1 MCCIGRNKGNELRTL
16 CQLRSYR
23 EKAATEH
30 CEQSAGRDGGKAAM
44 IVQDA
49 VNTMDELRPVLPDA
63 EREGFCSMFK
73 ATLGEAGEAG
83 GVRAWSLGDADYGF
97 IAGHLALLRELT
109 VNPPKRGI
117 QREENQAKLLGEIG
131 PVIETAEVF
140 CLMEN
145 DLIELS
151 LSEAHEQPI
160 RNEDAWGEEADDTG
174 AIQIM
179 RGADLGGAATKYPG
193 G

>member
-1 MCCIGRNKGNELRTL
+1 LCCIGRNKGNELWAL
-16 CQLRSYR
+16 SQLRR
-23 EKAATEH
+23 DRQKGATEH
-30 CEQSAGRDGGKAAM
+30 CEQSAGRDRGKVAM
-44 IVQDA
+44 IAQNA
-49 VNTMDELRPVLPDA
+49 VNTMDELRPVLPGA
-63 EREGFCSMFK
+63 EREGFCSMLQT
-73 ATLGEAGEAG
+73 ALGEAGEAG

-117 QREENQAKLLGEIG
+117 QRKENQAKLLGEIG
-131 PVIETAEVF
+131 PVVETAEVF
-140 CLMEN
+140 GLMEN

-151 LSEAHEQPI
+151 LTEAHEQPI

-179 RGADLGGAATKYPG
+179 RGADLGCAATKYPG